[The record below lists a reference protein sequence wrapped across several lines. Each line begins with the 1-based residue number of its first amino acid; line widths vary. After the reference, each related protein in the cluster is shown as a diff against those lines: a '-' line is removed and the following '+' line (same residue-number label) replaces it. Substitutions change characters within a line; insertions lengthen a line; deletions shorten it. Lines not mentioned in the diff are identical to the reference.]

1 VRQRRAHAARTHALA
16 KKKKKKEADEDDS
29 EHAWSDD
36 GSEGGVSDED
46 DSAAEDDFL
55 ETLEAMPVCFPY
67 IQSFHTARLESLD
80 CLLLLFASNSGLRRE
95 QGKRKESTR
104 NEVRL
109 NATKSAVWHFVVIY
123 DKVVNSDLEFQ

>member
-16 KKKKKKEADEDDS
+16 KKRKKKDADEDDS
-29 EHAWSDD
+29 EHAWSED

-55 ETLEAMPVCFPY
+55 ETLEAMPVCIPY
-67 IQSFHTARLESLD
+67 TQSFPTARLEGFDS
-80 CLLLLFASNSGLRRE
+80 LLLLFASSSGSRRE
-95 QGKRKESTR
+95 QGKRKEKSTR

-109 NATKSAVWHFVVIY
+109 NATKRAV
-123 DKVVNSDLEFQ
+123 